1 MITHAQHKAIKIN
14 NFKKGMDFVEEPN
27 DMPAE
32 LMDLQSVLFNPSLLL
47 GHFNLLNYFT
57 APLYF

>member
-1 MITHAQHKAIKIN
+1 
-14 NFKKGMDFVEEPN
+14 MDFVEEPN

>member
-1 MITHAQHKAIKIN
+1 MPNTKLPKSTISKE
-14 NFKKGMDFVEEPN
+14 GMDFAEEPN

-32 LMDLQSVLFNPSLLL
+32 LMDLQSALPNPSLLL

-57 APLYF
+57 APV

>member
-1 MITHAQHKAIKIN
+1 MPNTKLSKSTTS
-14 NFKKGMDFVEEPN
+14 KKGMDFVEEPN